1 MTSDKPDLRSVKSE
15 SPNPFDPA
23 ALRLDQSFAESAGVK
38 KLITTVPVRKP
49 NPQDF
54 IRVRSG
60 EDWRVQTAVIELK
73 EDRETYLVSKD
84 MWAELPGDIVPVSL
98 FTTITRQGVLSL
110 WPVKLPGD
118 DGRWNEWNRSALDAA
133 EHATTRW
140 IRIAANMSLGAYEVY
155 EATGNLPE
163 PEWPDLEF
171 DKILEIAFRDRFVT
185 APDHP
190 VVKRLQGAV

>member
-1 MTSDKPDLRSVKSE
+1 MTDDVTK
-15 SPNPFDPA
+15 PNPFDPA
-23 ALRLDQSFAESAGVK
+23 SLRLDQSFAESAGVK

-73 EDRETYLVSKD
+73 EDRETYLVSKE
-84 MWAELPGDIVPVSL
+84 MWSELPGQIIPVSL
-98 FTTITRQGVLSL
+98 FTAINRQGVPFL
-110 WPVKLPGD
+110 WPVKLPRD
-118 DGRWNEWNRSALDAA
+118 DGRWNEWNRSALEAT
-133 EHATTRW
+133 EHATTHW
-140 IRIAANMSLGAYEVY
+140 IRIAANMSLGAYEIY

-190 VVKRLQGAV
+190 VVKRFQGAI